1 MSSSLNLG
9 DYMELPTK
17 EYLIKNLESKQE
29 LYLLEVE
36 NLEWQR
42 DEAHK
47 ASIQLK
53 NKIDKISEQLHSLNQ
68 ENLSIKLSDYFTEEE
83 LREYNPQYEM
93 LFEPELSLRD
103 WLDWFYEELP
113 FLDNKHLKFINCH
126 TKKEVNFFDIPNS
139 AIVKVDHLNQRI
151 LVDEYQIIIPSINI
165 YKLLSVNTN
174 GKEYE
179 TTQEEFY

>member
-1 MSSSLNLG
+1 
-9 DYMELPTK
+9 MELPTK

-53 NKIDKISEQLHSLNQ
+53 NKIEKISEQLHSLNQ

-113 FLDNKHLKFINCH
+113 FLDNKHLKFINTF
-126 TKKEVNFFDIPNS
+126 TKKEVTFFDIPNS

-151 LVDEYQIIIPSINI
+151 LVDDYQIILPSINI